1 MAEKK
6 KASGYTL
13 DPRNA
18 RKHPD
23 RNKDA
28 VSKSLHELG
37 AGRSIVV
44 DADGVVIGGN
54 AVYEQAIKLGLP
66 VEEIESKGDV
76 LYVIR
81 RLDLHTNDPKRKA
94 LALMDNKAG
103 DTSEFDFE
111 TLAGIMT
118 ELDGVIDLEL
128 TGFLDFE
135 TGPLLE
141 GDWSPPVIDDLDGA
155 SKEPKTATCPECGHL
170 FEL

>member
-6 KASGYTL
+6 PKTYKL

-18 RKHPD
+18 RTHPE

-54 AVYEQAIKLGLP
+54 AVYEQAMKLGLP

-111 TLAGIMT
+111 MT
-118 ELDGVIDLEL
+118 AELLKELDGVIDLEL
-128 TGFLDFE
+128 TGFADFE

-155 SKEPKTATCPECGHL
+155 KKEPKTATCPECGHL